1 MHTQRERESNVN
13 YPLTS
18 NSTVESIHILLGVT
32 KWARVRKKTSRP
44 KRTRKESG
52 SSSGKKEKR
61 KEREKEDDEE
71 RVKRPTKIKAL
82 TMMDGQNSDDDGGYN
97 SDDVPNRM
105 DARTP
110 NPLALEN
117 FNLSP
122 EVVCALQKK
131 GIDALFAI
139 QAQTLDTAMS
149 GKDIVGRART
159 GCGKTLAFV
168 LPIVE
173 QINKT
178 DPTSRPEGGYK
189 DEGQWYAFCARRESW
204 RNKLVQISIGS
215 DRLLI

>member
-1 MHTQRERESNVN
+1 M
-13 YPLTS
+13 
-18 NSTVESIHILLGVT
+18 
-32 KWARVRKKTSRP
+32 
-44 KRTRKESG
+44 
-52 SSSGKKEKR
+52 
-61 KEREKEDDEE
+61 
-71 RVKRPTKIKAL
+71 KRPTKIKAL

-131 GIDALFAI
+131 SIVALFAI

-178 DPTSRPEGGYK
+178 DPTPKTGRRLQGRRPVVCVLCPTRELAKQVGA
-189 DEGQWYAFCARRESW
+189 DFDWVGQAFNLKTVCVWWCAIQRPRA
-204 RNKLVQISIGS
+204 RFT
-215 DRLLI
+215 